1 MIKSMTGYGRSSFVE
16 KNNNIDIEIKS
27 VNSRFFELKIRGY
40 SFKLESE
47 IKIRKYISSLL
58 LRGNISME
66 ITIDKGATS
75 KLSYNKSRLD
85 NILEIFKE
93 IEQKYSLKLD
103 ISNLININ
111 DIMKKDDL
119 EDISISK
126 IKTNIKKSILVL
138 NKMRKSE
145 GSLIES
151 DLKNRINFI
160 IFNINKIEKK
170 YSSNKKYHYKKL
182 KNKIIELVDNI
193 QIDEN
198 RLNQEIALIVE
209 KTDITE
215 EIVRTRSHT
224 TQFMKYLKSN
234 KPVGKRL
241 NFLIQEIMREIN
253 TIGSKASL
261 FEVTNIVIEIKNE
274 LEKIREQLQNIL

>member
-1 MIKSMTGYGRSSFVE
+1 
-16 KNNNIDIEIKS
+16 
-27 VNSRFFELKIRGY
+27 
-40 SFKLESE
+40 
-47 IKIRKYISSLL
+47 
-58 LRGNISME
+58 ME